1 MDLLIYI
8 HESEMVELLLP
19 AQNKKSVQAAI
30 GNADAIYFGTETF
43 NMRMAAK
50 NISQSD
56 LPDFVQFCHENN
68 LKAYFTSNIIIY
80 EGELDLL
87 RQLLESAH
95 SAEVDAVIVHDLAS
109 IQITKEI
116 GIPFH
121 ISTQASISNSISA
134 RFYEQL
140 GAERVILARELSLE
154 QIRNIILSLSTMKV
168 EAFVHGAMCTS
179 ISGRCY
185 LSEDITNNPRFSANR
200 GQCLQPCRQKW
211 TLVHESGAEVDYD
224 GYFFLNA
231 KDLCM
236 IEYIPELIEAGI
248 ASLKVEGR
256 MRAPRY
262 IETVARLYRKA
273 IDAYEN
279 GSYTKDQ
286 AKLWKEEL
294 STVYNRGFSTGF
306 YFGIPT
312 YADVNQQSGNM
323 ADYRKV
329 EVGTVIS
336 YYRDKQIAKIKLF
349 KGQFKPGDVLF
360 IEGGPKGTFYKHE
373 ITEML
378 HKNRQI
384 QQTPD
389 LSDRDEEYLIT
400 IKVDSAVKRND
411 RIFIYME
418 K

>member
-1 MDLLIYI
+1 
-8 HESEMVELLLP
+8 MVELLIP

-30 GNADAIYFGTETF
+30 GNADAIYMGVETF
-43 NMRMAAK
+43 NMRMHAQ
-50 NISQSD
+50 NISQAD
-56 LPDFVQFCHENN
+56 LPEFVQFCHGNN
-68 LKAYFTSNIIIY
+68 LKTYLTTNIIIY

-95 SAEVDAVIVHDLAS
+95 SSEMDAVIVHDLAT
-109 IQITKEI
+109 IQLAKDI
-116 GIPFH
+116 GLPFH
-121 ISTQASISNSISA
+121 ISTQTSISNSLSA
-134 RFYEQL
+134 KFYEQL
-140 GAERVILARELSLE
+140 GAERAILARELSLD
-154 QIRNIILSLSTMKV
+154 QIREIAGNLTSMEV

-185 LSEDITNNPRFSANR
+185 LSEDVTNNPRFSANR
-200 GQCLQPCRQKW
+200 GKCLQPCRQKW
-211 TLVHESGAEVDYD
+211 TLTHENGTQLDYD

-256 MRAPRY
+256 MRSPRY

-273 IDAYEN
+273 INSYED
-279 GSYTKDQ
+279 GTFSKEQ

-294 STVYNRGFSTGF
+294 KTVYNRGFSTGF

-312 YADVNQQSGNM
+312 YVDVSQEGGNLADF
-323 ADYRKV
+323 RKV
-329 EVGTVIS
+329 EVGSVIT
-336 YYRDKQIAKIKLF
+336 YYRDKKIAKIKLQ
-349 KGQFKPGDVLF
+349 KGQFKLGDVLF
-360 IEGGPKGTFYKHE
+360 FEGGPQGTFYKHE
-373 ITEML
+373 LTEMF

-384 QQTPD
+384 QQTPQM
-389 LSDRDEEYLIT
+389 LDRSGDYLIT
-400 IKVDSAVKRND
+400 LKVDSPLKRND
-411 RIFIYME
+411 RVYVYME

>member
-1 MDLLIYI
+1 
-8 HESEMVELLLP
+8 MVELLIP

-30 GNADAIYFGTETF
+30 GYADAIYFGTETF
-43 NMRMAAK
+43 NMRMHAQ
-50 NISQSD
+50 NIAQSD
-56 LPDFVQFCHENN
+56 LHEFVKFCHDNN
-68 LKAYFTSNIIIY
+68 MKAYLTSNIIIY

-87 RQLLESAH
+87 RQLVESAH
-95 SAEVDAVIVHDLAS
+95 TAEVDAVIVHDLAT

-121 ISTQASISNSISA
+121 ISTQASISNTLA
-134 RFYEQL
+134 AKFYEQL
-140 GAERVILARELSLE
+140 GAERAILARELSLE
-154 QIRNIILSLSTMKV
+154 QIKEIAGNMHTMEI

-200 GQCLQPCRQKW
+200 GKCLQPCRQKW
-211 TLVHESGAEVDYD
+211 TLTHENGTEIDYD
-224 GYFFLNA
+224 GYYFLNA

-236 IEYIPELIEAGI
+236 IEYIPELIQAGI
-248 ASLKVEGR
+248 SSLKVEGR

-273 IDAYEN
+273 IDAFLN
-279 GSYTKDQ
+279 GSFNKDE
-286 AKLWKEEL
+286 AKTWKDEL

-306 YFGIPT
+306 YFGVPT
-312 YADVNQQSGNM
+312 YLDVNQQSGNM
-323 ADYRKV
+323 ANYRKV
-329 EVGTVIS
+329 EVGSIVT
-336 YYRDKQIAKIKLF
+336 YYRDKKIAKLNLQ

-360 IEGGPKGTFYKHE
+360 IEGGPNGTFYKHE
-373 ITEML
+373 IHEMQ

-384 QQTPD
+384 QQTPELTNRND
-389 LSDRDEEYLIT
+389 EYLIT
-400 IKVDSAVKRND
+400 IKVQSPVKRGD
-411 RIFIYME
+411 RVFVYME